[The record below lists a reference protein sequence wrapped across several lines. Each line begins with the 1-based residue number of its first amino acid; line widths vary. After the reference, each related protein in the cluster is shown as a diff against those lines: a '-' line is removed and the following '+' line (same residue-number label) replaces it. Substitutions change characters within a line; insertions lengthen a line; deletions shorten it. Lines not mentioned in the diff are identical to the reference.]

1 MDLLNLVNWFTKFS
15 NFLAPLWCMFFHVFF
30 WMFHAL
36 VLACFVQKTVLT
48 FLFLNQNISR
58 AYVFLWSLVLILYM
72 WLSYLWPFSFFF
84 GFFTCDLSILVFF
97 YIVFFWFQDIFST
110 CGWLLFLMFRKK
122 SAPHSQSKTRTSLL
136 WFLVL
141 LAFVFSEHIV
151 EF

>member
-15 NFLAPLWCMFFHVFF
+15 KFLAPLWRMFFHVFF

-58 AYVFLWSLVLILYM
+58 DYVFLWSLVLILYM
-72 WLSYLWPFSFFF
+72 WFSYLWPFSFFLI
-84 GFFTCDLSILVFF
+84 FFLWPFYTCVFLHCFLLVSR
-97 YIVFFWFQDIFST
+97 YFST